1 MYGFFSL
8 YFQTTR
14 YIELLLSEHSDLAE
28 CLLSFLPNGMLVD
41 HIGVTEF
48 KEDVS
53 NKLKLKK

>member
-1 MYGFFSL
+1 MFFL

-41 HIGVTEF
+41 HIGMTEF
-48 KEDVS
+48 KDDIPI